1 MTDIPDF
8 SDIEAQPYYE
18 VETVGAGL
26 RRYACDTDF
35 YYEHEPALEEALRRA
50 SICPEFC
57 TRVLLSDLNGGASP
71 IWVSRRDPDQDPDIA
86 AVPPGPFDLA

>member
-1 MTDIPDF
+1 MMDIPDF
-8 SDIEAQPYYE
+8 SDLERKPYYE
-18 VETVGAGL
+18 VETVGAGWG
-26 RRYACDTDF
+26 YACDIDF